1 VVLFTAADALQSAFG
16 KIQVLKVVE
25 VLEGAS
31 RT

>member
-1 VVLFTAADALQSAFG
+1 VVLFTTADAIQGAFG

-25 VLEGAS
+25 VPEGAS